1 MIDCISKI
9 DYVVSLLNI
18 NFPEIIN
25 EYENIYKKW
34 RYDIDTTILIDNYIN
49 DNMTEIELAS
59 FIEIVNNFNTTLVNI
74 VSELI
79 QNNNENEDII
89 FLITEI
95 IQKYSILQII
105 NNDNIEL
112 ITEIKNIL
120 ITIIQE
126 IYKAMNGEQE
136 LLLSSILDLNYENYD
151 EAIHDLI
158 PYFYNLSVL
167 TIYFFNNNINIF
179 VELKEQ
185 IYPEFFMKCFIY
197 YHDYFDNSFYIKL
210 ILILLNI
217 IIGDNFYAEDIIK
230 IINNIDENIIPTY
243 EIEINNVSKLITL
256 SNDIKFDIR
265 HTVEYNIERF
275 SCYTSYINNEFFIKE
290 FFNFGKTTPY
300 IFSFCISPKLKELS
314 LEEIMNSYMNVHIY
328 KCYHEECDDEYI
340 YNLINYIKKQLIKF
354 GVLTDNF
361 DSINDTKLDFSIPIF
376 AGNKNNKK

>member
-34 RYDIDTTILIDNYIN
+34 RYDIDTTTLIDNYIN

-197 YHDYFDNSFYIKL
+197 YHNYFDNSFYIKL